1 MRRLTRAL
9 IAFALVMV
17 ALPVTAVPGLAEA
30 GSAPIYLALGDSW
43 AYGQGATDP
52 ATGGYVAQLYGELQV
67 GLDCT
72 PAVADEAVDGCKH
85 LQLVSLGR
93 PATATLPGVTA
104 PLVAAEQLPIA
115 IELLAR
121 NHDAN
126 PVNDVEVITLHVGGN
141 DVSGPIQAACI
152 GGFDNQCVAVFIAE
166 MTAFQ
171 ADLIQVVGALRAAAG
186 PDTTIVLGTYDNP
199 VPFCYLAGIPGATEL
214 GALVVD
220 GTPDGALPGVN
231 DIVRGVASAFGA
243 DVAEVFGDLDSQS
256 DWLGGGDCL
265 HPADNG
271 YDKVTDAFEEALGI

>member
-9 IAFALVMV
+9 IAFALVLV
-17 ALPVTAVPGLAEA
+17 ALPVTAAPGLAEA

-52 ATGGYVAQLYGELQV
+52 AAGGYVPQLHRSLQD
-67 GLDCT
+67 GLDCV
-72 PAVADEAVDGCKH
+72 PAATDAAVDGCKH

-126 PVNDVEVITLHVGGN
+126 PANDVEVITLHVGGN
-141 DVSGPIQAACI
+141 DVSGPIRAACI
-152 GGFDNQCVAVFIAE
+152 GGFGDQCLAVFIAE

-171 ADLIQVVGALRAAAG
+171 ADLAQVVGALRAAAG
-186 PDTTIVLGTYDNP
+186 PDTPIVLGTYDNP
-199 VPFCYLAGIPGATEL
+199 IPFCDLAGIPGAAQL
-214 GALVVD
+214 GALVLE
-220 GTPDGALPGVN
+220 GTPDGALPGIH
-231 DIVRGVASAFGA
+231 DIVRGVAAVFGA
-243 DVAEVFGDLDSQS
+243 EVAEVFGDLSS
-256 DWLGGGDCL
+256 PGDWLGGADCL
-265 HPADNG
+265 HPADAG
-271 YDKVTDAFEEALGI
+271 YNKVTDAFEEALDL